1 MVYYLITCR
10 SLTYAQKAA
19 RALERAGITA
29 IVTRPP
35 IGLSKEGC
43 SYSIKV
49 SEKKISHALV
59 VLKSSGLNYNKVFML
74 RSDGTGKEVNL

>member
-29 IVTRPP
+29 HIMRTPK
-35 IGLSKEGC
+35 GLSKEGC
-43 SYSIKV
+43 SYSVKV
-49 SEKKISHALV
+49 SEQRGPLALRILKDVDARISRVYLQ
-59 VLKSSGLNYNKVFML
+59 YP
-74 RSDGTGKEVNL
+74 TGEYREVPI

>member
-29 IVTRPP
+29 IVARPP

-43 SYSIKV
+43 AYSIKV
-49 SEKKISHALV
+49 SERKISHALI
-59 VLKSSGLNYNKVFML
+59 VLKGAGLNYNKVFML
-74 RSDGTGKEVNL
+74 QGDGTGREVNL

>member
-19 RALERAGITA
+19 KALERAGITA

-35 IGLSKEGC
+35 RELGKEGC
-43 SYSIKV
+43 AYSIKV

-59 VLKSSGLNYNKVFML
+59 VLKSAGLNYNKVFLL
-74 RSDGTGKEVNL
+74 RSDGTGEEVDL

>member
-35 IGLSKEGC
+35 RGLSKEGC
-43 SYSIKV
+43 AYSIKV
-49 SEKKISHALV
+49 NEKKISYALV
-59 VLKSSGLNYNKVFML
+59 VLRSAGLNYNKVFMMQG
-74 RSDGTGKEVNL
+74 DGSSREVNL